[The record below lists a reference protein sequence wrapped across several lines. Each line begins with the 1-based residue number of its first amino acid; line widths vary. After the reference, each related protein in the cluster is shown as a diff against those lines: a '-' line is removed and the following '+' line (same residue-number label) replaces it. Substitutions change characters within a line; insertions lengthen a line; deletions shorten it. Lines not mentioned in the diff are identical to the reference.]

1 MTARQKPAKNRLK
14 LTDHTD
20 DVMAILYRLGGGTV
34 EQVGAMLMHLDPER
48 WEESGSGAHVAA
60 QRTLRLLREQGLAE
74 GVSLRRTW
82 IGKTDGKPETFYRL
96 RREGGGKGIVMG
108 AQAAQCVDA
117 TEALLH
123 YRRAWSG
130 GGIGHASMRV
140 DYFSSVLDGARY
152 PDAGAYVDPELV
164 WSETHPSYPLVG
176 GMLPDLDAAGQPRK
190 RGSRGTAPARRI
202 YSRLVP
208 DGQFEVEF
216 DEGFSSPFYV
226 EIERRT
232 NARVV
237 AEKVQRYAGRWLRV
251 LKDEQVYEVRPLV
264 IVHYDPRRARRARP
278 AEGAG
283 AHAMRDALRERLYGA
298 GSFGELRE
306 ALKTRDPFWEDL
318 GRMVLVCDW
327 HAVLEAP
334 QGAHAPGILYPIG
347 AYPDDGTERW
357 ARRVGLYEAARE
369 RARAAACKTAGGA

>member
-1 MTARQKPAKNRLK
+1 
-14 LTDHTD
+14 
-20 DVMAILYRLGGGTV
+20 
-34 EQVGAMLMHLDPER
+34 
-48 WEESGSGAHVAA
+48 
-60 QRTLRLLREQGLAE
+60 
-74 GVSLRRTW
+74 
-82 IGKTDGKPETFYRL
+82 
-96 RREGGGKGIVMG
+96 
-108 AQAAQCVDA
+108 
-117 TEALLH
+117 
-123 YRRAWSG
+123 
-130 GGIGHASMRV
+130 MRV
-140 DYFSSVLDGARY
+140 L
-152 PDAGAYVDPELV
+152 L
-164 WSETHPSYPLVG
+164 
-176 GMLPDLDAAGQPRK
+176 
-190 RGSRGTAPARRI
+190 
-202 YSRLVP
+202 
-208 DGQFEVEF
+208 
-216 DEGFSSPFYV
+216 PFYV

-278 AEGAG
+278 AEGLGRMRCATPCESGCTARG
-283 AHAMRDALRERLYGA
+283 A
-298 GSFGELRE
+298 GELRE